1 MIAKVKKEEK
11 KKTEYEIGILYV
23 QKLVGTVVLC
33 DRNDDN
39 LRGMVI
45 VAGDKKNLWGEFH
58 FIGEYRADWSN
69 TFTKFDGEI
78 TLIQ

>member
-11 KKTEYEIGILYV
+11 KKTEYEVGILYV
-23 QKLVGTVVLC
+23 QKEVGTVILC
-33 DRNDDN
+33 DRNDDK

-45 VAGDKKNLWGEFH
+45 VPGDKKNLWGERH

>member
-1 MIAKVKKEEK
+1 MKSVIKKVKEK
-11 KKTEYEIGILYV
+11 KTKYETGILYT
-23 QKLVGTVVLC
+23 QKTVGVVILC
-33 DRNDDN
+33 DRNDDQ

-45 VAGDKKNLWGEFH
+45 VPGNVRNHWGEYH
-58 FIGEYRADWSN
+58 FIGEYRADWVN

>member
-11 KKTEYEIGILYV
+11 KKTEYEVGILYV
-23 QKLVGTVVLC
+23 QKEVGTVILC
-33 DRNDDN
+33 DRNDDK

-45 VAGDKKNLWGEFH
+45 VPGDKKNLWRERH

>member
-1 MIAKVKKEEK
+1 MF
-11 KKTEYEIGILYV
+11 
-23 QKLVGTVVLC
+23 LC
-33 DRNDDN
+33 DRNDDK
-39 LRGMVI
+39 LRAMV
-45 VAGDKKNLWGEFH
+45 VVPGDIKNCWGENH